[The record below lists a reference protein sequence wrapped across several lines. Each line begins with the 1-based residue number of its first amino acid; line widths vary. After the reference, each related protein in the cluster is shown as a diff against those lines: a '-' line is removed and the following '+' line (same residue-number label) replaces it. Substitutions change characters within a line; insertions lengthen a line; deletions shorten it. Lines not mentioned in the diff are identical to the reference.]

1 MRNPL
6 VKRLPSEF
14 KNELGKYIVIF
25 LFMALSVSF
34 VSGWSVAGGSM
45 ATAYDESFEKYNIE
59 DGNFELYA
67 KADDELIKAVEDS
80 DRFDAKIYENFYV
93 EFPTKEVDSTLRIF
107 KKRTDINLE
116 CLMDGEFPSSDSEI
130 AIDRMYAD
138 NNSLKVG
145 DKLTLHGK
153 EYRICGLVALSDY
166 SALFSSPSDMMFDSI
181 KFGVAIVTADT
192 FGTYPE
198 DKLHYVYSWKYAE
211 RPADNTE
218 AKKLSEDFLEKLSEE
233 APKYMNAV
241 TGYIPEYTNQAIIF
255 TGDDIRGDTT
265 FVQMFLYI
273 IVVIIAFIFAITTSN
288 TIAKEAGVIGTLRAT
303 GYTKWEIVRHYLTL
317 PMLVVF
323 AGAVVGN
330 ILGYTVLKDYAASA
344 YYGSYSLPTYVTL
357 WNPQAFINTTVIPII
372 IVFIIDLLMLA
383 RKLSLS
389 PLQFIRHDL
398 SRRKKKKAFRLN
410 TKIGIMKRFRLRV
423 LFQNMPNYIMMVI
436 GALLGNVLV
445 MFGLVLGPVLDN
457 YQQEITSNL
466 LADHQYL
473 LKAQVET
480 ENKDAEKFSATTL
493 KTIEGALKSEE
504 ITVYGIAKNSKYVDL
519 PLSDNEVYIS
529 NAYSEKHGIKAGDEI
544 TLSEQF
550 GSKEYKFRVGGIYY
564 YPSTLTVFMDKDAFN
579 EKFDCD
585 KDYFTGY
592 FSKSEISDIDDLY
605 IATEITVDDLTKVSR
620 QLTRSMGN
628 MMNIFVFFGVIM
640 YVLIIYLL
648 SKIII
653 EKNAQSISMTKI
665 LGYRNSEIN
674 GIYIATT
681 AIVTAV
687 TLLVTIP
694 LSDYLLGQLFVFFM
708 RDYPGWLPY
717 RSFVPVYVKTAL
729 IGIGSFAVIALALTR
744 KIKKVPLADALKNV
758 DE

>member
-255 TGDDIRGDTT
+255 TGDDIKGDTV

-317 PMLVVF
+317 PMLVVL

-372 IVFIIDLLMLA
+372 IVFIIDLLMLT

-410 TKIGIMKRFRLRV
+410 TRIGIMKRFRLRV
-423 LFQNMPNYIMMVI
+423 LFQNMPNYIMMII

-504 ITVYGIAKNSKYVDL
+504 ITVYGIAKNSRYVDL
-519 PLSDNEVYIS
+519 PLDNNEVYIS

-620 QLTRSMGN
+620 QLTRSLGN

-694 LSDYLLGQLFVFFM
+694 LSDYLLGQLFVIFM

>member
-218 AKKLSEDFLEKLSEE
+218 AKKLSEDFLDKLSSE

-255 TGDDIRGDTT
+255 TAMI
-265 FVQMFLYI
+265 
-273 IVVIIAFIFAITTSN
+273 
-288 TIAKEAGVIGTLRAT
+288 LRAIRPL
-303 GYTKWEIVRHYLTL
+303 YRC
-317 PMLVVF
+317 
-323 AGAVVGN
+323 
-330 ILGYTVLKDYAASA
+330 S
-344 YYGSYSLPTYVTL
+344 
-357 WNPQAFINTTVIPII
+357 FI
-372 IVFIIDLLMLA
+372 
-383 RKLSLS
+383 
-389 PLQFIRHDL
+389 
-398 SRRKKKKAFRLN
+398 
-410 TKIGIMKRFRLRV
+410 
-423 LFQNMPNYIMMVI
+423 
-436 GALLGNVLV
+436 
-445 MFGLVLGPVLDN
+445 
-457 YQQEITSNL
+457 
-466 LADHQYL
+466 
-473 LKAQVET
+473 
-480 ENKDAEKFSATTL
+480 
-493 KTIEGALKSEE
+493 
-504 ITVYGIAKNSKYVDL
+504 
-519 PLSDNEVYIS
+519 
-529 NAYSEKHGIKAGDEI
+529 
-544 TLSEQF
+544 
-550 GSKEYKFRVGGIYY
+550 
-564 YPSTLTVFMDKDAFN
+564 
-579 EKFDCD
+579 
-585 KDYFTGY
+585 
-592 FSKSEISDIDDLY
+592 
-605 IATEITVDDLTKVSR
+605 
-620 QLTRSMGN
+620 
-628 MMNIFVFFGVIM
+628 
-640 YVLIIYLL
+640 
-648 SKIII
+648 
-653 EKNAQSISMTKI
+653 
-665 LGYRNSEIN
+665 
-674 GIYIATT
+674 
-681 AIVTAV
+681 
-687 TLLVTIP
+687 
-694 LSDYLLGQLFVFFM
+694 
-708 RDYPGWLPY
+708 
-717 RSFVPVYVKTAL
+717 
-729 IGIGSFAVIALALTR
+729 
-744 KIKKVPLADALKNV
+744 
-758 DE
+758 

>member
-25 LFMALSVSF
+25 LFMTLSVSL

-80 DRFDAKIYENFYV
+80 DRYDAKIYENFYV

-192 FGTYPE
+192 FGAYPE

-255 TGDDIRGDTT
+255 TGDDIKGDTT

-372 IVFIIDLLMLA
+372 IVFIIDLLMLT

-504 ITVYGIAKNSKYVDL
+504 ITVYGIAKNSRYVDL
-519 PLSDNEVYIS
+519 ALSDNEVYIS

-544 TLSEQF
+544 TLREQF
-550 GSKEYKFRVGGIYY
+550 GSKEYNFRVGGIYY

-592 FSKSEISDIDDLY
+592 FSKSEISDIDDIY

-628 MMNIFVFFGVIM
+628 MMNIFVVFGVIM

-681 AIVTAV
+681 AIVTVV

-694 LSDYLLGQLFVFFM
+694 LSDYLLGQLFVIFM

-717 RSFVPVYVKTAL
+717 RSFVSVYVKTAL

>member
-107 KKRTDINLE
+107 KKRSDINLE

-145 DKLTLHGK
+145 DKLTLYGK

-192 FGTYPE
+192 FGAYPE

-218 AKKLSEDFLEKLSEE
+218 AKSLSEDFLEKLSEE

-255 TGDDIRGDTT
+255 TGDDIKGDTV

-317 PMLVVF
+317 PMLVVL

-372 IVFIIDLLMLA
+372 IVFIIDLLMLT

-410 TKIGIMKRFRLRV
+410 TRIGIMKRFRLRV
-423 LFQNMPNYIMMVI
+423 LFQNMPNYIVMII

-504 ITVYGIAKNSKYVDL
+504 ITVYGIAKNSRYVDL
-519 PLSDNEVYIS
+519 PLGDNEVYIS
-529 NAYSEKHGIKAGDEI
+529 NAYSEKHGIGAGDEI
-544 TLSEQF
+544 TLREQF
-550 GSKEYKFRVGGIYY
+550 GSKEYKFRVDGIYY

-628 MMNIFVFFGVIM
+628 MMNIFVIFGVIM

-681 AIVTAV
+681 AIVTVV

>member
-25 LFMALSVSF
+25 LFMALAVSL

-255 TGDDIRGDTT
+255 TGDDIKGDTV

-519 PLSDNEVYIS
+519 PLDNNEVYIS

-592 FSKSEISDIDDLY
+592 FSKSEISDIDDIY

>member
-25 LFMALSVSF
+25 LFMALAVSL

-80 DRFDAKIYENFYV
+80 DRYDAKIYENFYV

-130 AIDRMYAD
+130 VIDRMYAD

-153 EYRICGLVALSDY
+153 EYRIRGLVALSDY
-166 SALFSSPSDMMFDSI
+166 STLFSSPSDMMFDSI

-192 FGTYPE
+192 FGAYPE

-241 TGYIPEYTNQAIIF
+241 TGYIPEYANQAIIF
-255 TGDDIRGDTT
+255 TGDDIKGDTV

-317 PMLVVF
+317 PMLVVL

-372 IVFIIDLLMLA
+372 IVFIIDLLMLT

-410 TKIGIMKRFRLRV
+410 TRIGIMKRFRLRV
-423 LFQNMPNYIMMVI
+423 LFQNMPNYIMMII

-504 ITVYGIAKNSKYVDL
+504 ITVYGIAKNSRYVDL
-519 PLSDNEVYIS
+519 SLDNNEVYIS

>member
-255 TGDDIRGDTT
+255 TGDDIKGDTV

-303 GYTKWEIVRHYLTL
+303 GYTKWEIVRHHLTL
-317 PMLVVF
+317 PMLVVL

-372 IVFIIDLLMLA
+372 IVFIIDLLMLT

-410 TKIGIMKRFRLRV
+410 TRIGIMKRFRLRV
-423 LFQNMPNYIMMVI
+423 LFQNMPNYIMMII

-504 ITVYGIAKNSKYVDL
+504 ITVYGIAKNSRYVDL
-519 PLSDNEVYIS
+519 PLDNNEVYIS

>member
-25 LFMALSVSF
+25 LFMALAVSL

-218 AKKLSEDFLEKLSEE
+218 AKSLSEDFLEKLSEE

-241 TGYIPEYTNQAIIF
+241 TGYIPEYANQAIIF
-255 TGDDIRGDTT
+255 TGDDIKGDTV

-317 PMLVVF
+317 PMLVVL

-372 IVFIIDLLMLA
+372 IVFIIDLLMLT

-398 SRRKKKKAFRLN
+398 SRRKKKKALRLN
-410 TKIGIMKRFRLRV
+410 TRIGIMKRFRLRV
-423 LFQNMPNYIMMVI
+423 LFQNMPNYIMMII

-519 PLSDNEVYIS
+519 PLDNNEVYIS

-592 FSKSEISDIDDLY
+592 FSKSEISDIDDIY

>member
-198 DKLHYVYSWKYAE
+198 DKLHYVYSWKYAD

-241 TGYIPEYTNQAIIF
+241 TGYIPEYANQAIIF
-255 TGDDIRGDTT
+255 TGDDIKGDTV

-317 PMLVVF
+317 PMLVVL

-372 IVFIIDLLMLA
+372 IVFIIDLLMLT

-410 TKIGIMKRFRLRV
+410 TRIGIMKRFRLRV
-423 LFQNMPNYIMMVI
+423 LFQNMPNYIMMII

-493 KTIEGALKSEE
+493 KTIEGSLKSEE

-717 RSFVPVYVKTAL
+717 RSFVSVYVKTAL

>member
-1 MRNPL
+1 M
-6 VKRLPSEF
+6 
-14 KNELGKYIVIF
+14 
-25 LFMALSVSF
+25 
-34 VSGWSVAGGSM
+34 
-45 ATAYDESFEKYNIE
+45 
-59 DGNFELYA
+59 
-67 KADDELIKAVEDS
+67 DS
-80 DRFDAKIYENFYV
+80 DKYDARIYENFYV

-107 KKRTDINLE
+107 KKRTDIDLE
-116 CLMDGEFPSSDSEI
+116 CLMDGEFPSDDSEI

-153 EYRICGLVALSDY
+153 EYSICGLVALSDY

-181 KFGVAIVTADT
+181 KFGVAIVTPDT
-192 FGTYPE
+192 FKEYPE
-198 DKLHYVYSWKYAE
+198 DKLHYVYSWKYDE
-211 RPADNTE
+211 RPADDTK
-218 AKKLSEDFLEKLSEE
+218 AKEMSEDFLDKLSEE

-255 TGDDIRGDTT
+255 TGDDIKGDTT

-303 GYTKWEIVRHYLTL
+303 GYTRWEIVRHYLAL

-323 AGAVVGN
+323 LGAAVGN
-330 ILGYTVLKDYAASA
+330 VLGYTLLKDYAASA

-357 WNPQAFINTTVIPII
+357 WNPQAFINTTIVPII
-372 IVFIIDLLMLA
+372 IVFVIDLVMLT

-398 SRRKKKKAFRLN
+398 SQRKKKKAFRLN

-423 LFQNMPNYIMMVI
+423 LFQNMPNYIIMII
-436 GALLGNVLV
+436 GALLGNILV
-445 MFGLVLGPVLDN
+445 MFGLVLGPVLDS
-457 YQQEITSNL
+457 YQQEITTNL

-493 KTIEGALKSEE
+493 KTIEGTLKSEE
-504 ITVYGIAKNSKYVDL
+504 ITVYGIAKDSKYVDISL
-519 PLSDNEVYIS
+519 DDSEVYIS
-529 NAYSEKHGIKAGDEI
+529 NAYSEKHGIKVGDEI
-544 TLSEQF
+544 TLREQF
-550 GSKEYKFRVGGIYY
+550 GSKEYKFRVSGVYY

-579 EKFDCD
+579 EKFGYD
-585 KDYFTGY
+585 KDNFTGY

-628 MMNIFVFFGVIM
+628 MMNIFVVFGVIM

-681 AIVTAV
+681 AIVTVV

-694 LSDYLLGQLFVFFM
+694 LSDYLLGQMFVFFM

-717 RSFVPVYVKTAL
+717 RTFISVYAKTAL
-729 IGIGSFAVIALALTR
+729 IGVGSFALIALALTR
-744 KIKKVPLADALKNV
+744 RIKKVPLADALKNA

>member
-25 LFMALSVSF
+25 LFMVLSVSF

-67 KADDELIKAVEDS
+67 KADDELIKAVVDS
-80 DRFDAKIYENFYV
+80 DKYDARIYENFYV

-116 CLMDGEFPSSDSEI
+116 CLMDGEFPSDDSEI

-181 KFGVAIVTADT
+181 KFGVAIVTPDT
-192 FGTYPE
+192 FKEYPE
-198 DKLHYVYSWKYAE
+198 DKLHYVYSWKYDE
-211 RPADNTE
+211 RPADDTK
-218 AKKLSEDFLEKLSEE
+218 AKALSEDFLDKLSEE

-255 TGDDIRGDTT
+255 TGDDIKGDTT

-303 GYTKWEIVRHYLTL
+303 GYTRWEIVRHYLAL

-323 AGAVVGN
+323 LGAAVGN
-330 ILGYTVLKDYAASA
+330 ILGYTLLKDYAASA
-344 YYGSYSLPTYVTL
+344 YYGSYSLPTYVTM
-357 WNPQAFINTTVIPII
+357 WNPQAFINTTIIPII
-372 IVFIIDLLMLA
+372 IVFVIDLVMLT

-398 SRRKKKKAFRLN
+398 SQRKKKKAFRLN

-423 LFQNMPNYIMMVI
+423 LFQNMPNYIIMII
-436 GALLGNVLV
+436 GALLGNILV
-445 MFGLVLGPVLDN
+445 MFGLVLGPVLDS
-457 YQQEITSNL
+457 YQQEITTNL

-504 ITVYGIAKNSKYVDL
+504 ITVYGIAKNSRYVDL
-519 PLSDNEVYIS
+519 PLDNNEVYIS
-529 NAYSEKHGIKAGDEI
+529 NAYSEKHGIKVGDEI
-544 TLSEQF
+544 TLREQF
-550 GSKEYKFRVGGIYY
+550 GSKEYKFRVGGVYY

-579 EKFDCD
+579 EKFGYD
-585 KDYFTGY
+585 KDNFTGY

-628 MMNIFVFFGVIM
+628 MMNIFVVFGVIM

-681 AIVTAV
+681 AIVTVV

-694 LSDYLLGQLFVFFM
+694 LSDYLLGQMFVFFM

-717 RSFVPVYVKTAL
+717 RTFISVYAKTAL
-729 IGIGSFAVIALALTR
+729 IGVGSFALIALALTR
-744 KIKKVPLADALKNV
+744 RIKNVPLADALKNA
-758 DE
+758 DD

>member
-25 LFMALSVSF
+25 LFMALSVSL

-80 DRFDAKIYENFYV
+80 DRYDAKIYENFYV

-192 FGTYPE
+192 FGAYPE

-218 AKKLSEDFLEKLSEE
+218 TKKLSEDFLDKLSEE

-241 TGYIPEYTNQAIIF
+241 TGYIPEYANQAIIF
-255 TGDDIRGDTT
+255 TGDDIKGDTV

-372 IVFIIDLLMLA
+372 IVFIINLLMLT

-410 TKIGIMKRFRLRV
+410 TRIGIMKRFRLRV

-493 KTIEGALKSEE
+493 KTIEGSLKSEE

-519 PLSDNEVYIS
+519 PLGDNEVYIS

-681 AIVTAV
+681 AIVTVV

>member
-59 DGNFELYA
+59 DGNFELYS

-255 TGDDIRGDTT
+255 TGDDIKGDTV

-317 PMLVVF
+317 PMLVVL

-372 IVFIIDLLMLA
+372 IVFIIDLLMLT

-410 TKIGIMKRFRLRV
+410 TRIGIMKRFRLRV
-423 LFQNMPNYIMMVI
+423 LFQNMPNYIMMII

-504 ITVYGIAKNSKYVDL
+504 ITVYGIAKNSRYVDL
-519 PLSDNEVYIS
+519 PLDNNEVYIS

>member
-107 KKRTDINLE
+107 KKRSDINLE

-145 DKLTLHGK
+145 DKLTLYGK

-192 FGTYPE
+192 FGAYPE

-218 AKKLSEDFLEKLSEE
+218 AKSLSEDFLEKLSEE

-255 TGDDIRGDTT
+255 TGDDIKGDTV

-317 PMLVVF
+317 PMLVVL

-372 IVFIIDLLMLA
+372 IVFIIDLLMLT

-410 TKIGIMKRFRLRV
+410 TRIGIMKRFRLRV
-423 LFQNMPNYIMMVI
+423 LFQNMPNYIVMII

-504 ITVYGIAKNSKYVDL
+504 ITVYGIAKNSRYVDL
-519 PLSDNEVYIS
+519 PLGDNEVYIS
-529 NAYSEKHGIKAGDEI
+529 NAYSEKHGIGAGDEI
-544 TLSEQF
+544 TLREQF
-550 GSKEYKFRVGGIYY
+550 GSKEYKFRVDGIYS

-628 MMNIFVFFGVIM
+628 MMNIFVVFGVIM

-681 AIVTAV
+681 AIVTVV

-694 LSDYLLGQLFVFFM
+694 LSDYLLGQLFIIFM

-717 RSFVPVYVKTAL
+717 RSFVSVYVKTAL

>member
-1 MRNPL
+1 
-6 VKRLPSEF
+6 
-14 KNELGKYIVIF
+14 
-25 LFMALSVSF
+25 
-34 VSGWSVAGGSM
+34 
-45 ATAYDESFEKYNIE
+45 
-59 DGNFELYA
+59 
-67 KADDELIKAVEDS
+67 
-80 DRFDAKIYENFYV
+80 
-93 EFPTKEVDSTLRIF
+93 
-107 KKRTDINLE
+107 
-116 CLMDGEFPSSDSEI
+116 MDGEFPSSDSEI

-145 DKLTLHGK
+145 DKLTLYGK

-192 FGTYPE
+192 FGAYPE

-218 AKKLSEDFLEKLSEE
+218 AKSLSEDFLEKLSEE

-255 TGDDIRGDTT
+255 TGDDIKGDTV

-317 PMLVVF
+317 PMLVVL

-357 WNPQAFINTTVIPII
+357 WNPQAFINTTVI
-372 IVFIIDLLMLA
+372 VFIIDLLMLT

-410 TKIGIMKRFRLRV
+410 TRIGIMKRFRLRV
-423 LFQNMPNYIMMVI
+423 LFQNMPNYIVMII

-504 ITVYGIAKNSKYVDL
+504 ITVYGIAKNSRYVDL
-519 PLSDNEVYIS
+519 PLGDNEVYIS
-529 NAYSEKHGIKAGDEI
+529 NAYSEKHGIGAGDEI
-544 TLSEQF
+544 TLREQF
-550 GSKEYKFRVGGIYY
+550 GSKEYKFRVDGIYY

-628 MMNIFVFFGVIM
+628 MMNIFVIFGVIM

-653 EKNAQSISMTKI
+653 EKNAQSISMAKI

-681 AIVTAV
+681 AIVTVV

-694 LSDYLLGQLFVFFM
+694 LSDYLLGQLFVIFM

-717 RSFVPVYVKTAL
+717 RSFVSVYAKTAL

>member
-6 VKRLPSEF
+6 VKRLLSEF

-80 DRFDAKIYENFYV
+80 DKYDAKIYENFYV

-218 AKKLSEDFLEKLSEE
+218 AKKLSEDFLDKLSSE

-255 TGDDIRGDTT
+255 TGDDIKGDTT

-372 IVFIIDLLMLA
+372 IVFIIDLLMLT

-398 SRRKKKKAFRLN
+398 SRRKKKKRSGL
-410 TKIGIMKRFRLRV
+410 T
-423 LFQNMPNYIMMVI
+423 PES
-436 GALLGNVLV
+436 AL
-445 MFGLVLGPVLDN
+445 
-457 YQQEITSNL
+457 
-466 LADHQYL
+466 
-473 LKAQVET
+473 
-480 ENKDAEKFSATTL
+480 
-493 KTIEGALKSEE
+493 
-504 ITVYGIAKNSKYVDL
+504 
-519 PLSDNEVYIS
+519 
-529 NAYSEKHGIKAGDEI
+529 
-544 TLSEQF
+544 
-550 GSKEYKFRVGGIYY
+550 
-564 YPSTLTVFMDKDAFN
+564 
-579 EKFDCD
+579 
-585 KDYFTGY
+585 
-592 FSKSEISDIDDLY
+592 
-605 IATEITVDDLTKVSR
+605 
-620 QLTRSMGN
+620 
-628 MMNIFVFFGVIM
+628 
-640 YVLIIYLL
+640 
-648 SKIII
+648 
-653 EKNAQSISMTKI
+653 
-665 LGYRNSEIN
+665 
-674 GIYIATT
+674 
-681 AIVTAV
+681 
-687 TLLVTIP
+687 
-694 LSDYLLGQLFVFFM
+694 
-708 RDYPGWLPY
+708 
-717 RSFVPVYVKTAL
+717 
-729 IGIGSFAVIALALTR
+729 
-744 KIKKVPLADALKNV
+744 
-758 DE
+758 

>member
-80 DRFDAKIYENFYV
+80 DRFDAKIFENFYV

-218 AKKLSEDFLEKLSEE
+218 AKKLSEDFLEKLSSET
-233 APKYMNAV
+233 PKYMNAV

-255 TGDDIRGDTT
+255 TGDDIKGDTA

-288 TIAKEAGVIGTLRAT
+288 AIAKEAGVIGTLRAT

-372 IVFIIDLLMLA
+372 IVFIIDLLMLT

-423 LFQNMPNYIMMVI
+423 LFQNMPNYIIMII

-504 ITVYGIAKNSKYVDL
+504 ITVYGITKNSRYVDL
-519 PLSDNEVYIS
+519 PLGDNEVYIS

-628 MMNIFVFFGVIM
+628 MMNIFVVFGVIM

-653 EKNAQSISMTKI
+653 EKNAQSISMAKI

-681 AIVTAV
+681 AIVTVV
-687 TLLVTIP
+687 TLLITIP
-694 LSDYLLGQLFVFFM
+694 LSDYLLGQLFIIFM

-717 RSFVPVYVKTAL
+717 RSFVSVYAKTAL

>member
-25 LFMALSVSF
+25 LFMVLSVSF

-80 DRFDAKIYENFYV
+80 DKYDARIYENFYV

-107 KKRTDINLE
+107 KKRTDIDLE
-116 CLMDGEFPSSDSEI
+116 CLMDGEFPSDDSEI

-181 KFGVAIVTADT
+181 KFGVAIVTPDT
-192 FGTYPE
+192 FKEYPE
-198 DKLHYVYSWKYAE
+198 DKLHYVYSWKYDE
-211 RPADNTE
+211 RPADDTK
-218 AKKLSEDFLEKLSEE
+218 AKALSEDFLDKLSEE

-255 TGDDIRGDTT
+255 TGDDIKGDTT

-303 GYTKWEIVRHYLTL
+303 GYTRWEIVRHYLAL

-323 AGAVVGN
+323 LGAAVGN
-330 ILGYTVLKDYAASA
+330 ILGYTLLKDYAASA

-357 WNPQAFINTTVIPII
+357 WNPQAFINTTIVPII
-372 IVFIIDLLMLA
+372 IVFVIDLVMLT

-398 SRRKKKKAFRLN
+398 SQRKKKKAFRLN

-423 LFQNMPNYIMMVI
+423 LFQNMPNYIIMII
-436 GALLGNVLV
+436 GALLGNILV
-445 MFGLVLGPVLDN
+445 MFGLVLGPVLDS
-457 YQQEITSNL
+457 YQQEITTNL

-493 KTIEGALKSEE
+493 KTIEGTLKSEE
-504 ITVYGIAKNSKYVDL
+504 ITVYGIAKDSKYVDISL
-519 PLSDNEVYIS
+519 DDSEVYIS
-529 NAYSEKHGIKAGDEI
+529 NAYSEKHGIKVGDEI
-544 TLSEQF
+544 TLREQF
-550 GSKEYKFRVGGIYY
+550 GSKEYKFRVGGVYY

-579 EKFDCD
+579 EKFGYD
-585 KDYFTGY
+585 KDNFTGY

-628 MMNIFVFFGVIM
+628 MMNIFVVFGVIM

-681 AIVTAV
+681 AIVTVV

-694 LSDYLLGQLFVFFM
+694 LSDYLLGQMFVFFM

-717 RSFVPVYVKTAL
+717 RTFISVYAKTAL
-729 IGIGSFAVIALALTR
+729 IGVGSFALIALALTR
-744 KIKKVPLADALKNV
+744 RIKKVPLADALKNA
-758 DE
+758 DD

>member
-25 LFMALSVSF
+25 LFMTLSVSL

-80 DRFDAKIYENFYV
+80 DRYDSKIYENFYV

-107 KKRTDINLE
+107 KKRNDINLE

-153 EYRICGLVALSDY
+153 EYKICGLVALSDY

-192 FGTYPE
+192 FGAYPE
-198 DKLHYVYSWKYAE
+198 NKLHYVYSWKYAE

-255 TGDDIRGDTT
+255 TGDDIKGDTT

-317 PMLVVF
+317 PMLVVL

-330 ILGYTVLKDYAASA
+330 ILGYTALKDYAASE

-372 IVFIIDLLMLA
+372 IVFVIDLLMLT

-544 TLSEQF
+544 TLREQF

-628 MMNIFVFFGVIM
+628 MMNIFVIFGVIM

-653 EKNAQSISMTKI
+653 EKNAQSISMAKI

-681 AIVTAV
+681 AIVTVV

-717 RSFVPVYVKTAL
+717 RSFVSVYAKTAL

>member
-1 MRNPL
+1 
-6 VKRLPSEF
+6 
-14 KNELGKYIVIF
+14 
-25 LFMALSVSF
+25 
-34 VSGWSVAGGSM
+34 
-45 ATAYDESFEKYNIE
+45 
-59 DGNFELYA
+59 
-67 KADDELIKAVEDS
+67 
-80 DRFDAKIYENFYV
+80 
-93 EFPTKEVDSTLRIF
+93 
-107 KKRTDINLE
+107 
-116 CLMDGEFPSSDSEI
+116 
-130 AIDRMYAD
+130 
-138 NNSLKVG
+138 
-145 DKLTLHGK
+145 
-153 EYRICGLVALSDY
+153 
-166 SALFSSPSDMMFDSI
+166 
-181 KFGVAIVTADT
+181 
-192 FGTYPE
+192 
-198 DKLHYVYSWKYAE
+198 
-211 RPADNTE
+211 
-218 AKKLSEDFLEKLSEE
+218 
-233 APKYMNAV
+233 MNAV

-255 TGDDIRGDTT
+255 TGDDIKGDTT

-317 PMLVVF
+317 PMLVVL

-372 IVFIIDLLMLA
+372 IVFIIDLLMLT

-544 TLSEQF
+544 TLREQF

-620 QLTRSMGN
+620 QLTRSLGN
-628 MMNIFVFFGVIM
+628 MMNIFVAFGVIM

-665 LGYRNSEIN
+665 L
-674 GIYIATT
+674 
-681 AIVTAV
+681 
-687 TLLVTIP
+687 
-694 LSDYLLGQLFVFFM
+694 
-708 RDYPGWLPY
+708 
-717 RSFVPVYVKTAL
+717 
-729 IGIGSFAVIALALTR
+729 
-744 KIKKVPLADALKNV
+744 
-758 DE
+758 

>member
-25 LFMALSVSF
+25 LFMALSVSL

-80 DRFDAKIYENFYV
+80 DRYDAKIYENFYV

-153 EYRICGLVALSDY
+153 EYKICGLVALSDY

-192 FGTYPE
+192 FGAYPE

-255 TGDDIRGDTT
+255 TGDDIKGDTV

-357 WNPQAFINTTVIPII
+357 WNPQALINTTVIPII
-372 IVFIIDLLMLA
+372 IVFVIDLLMLT

-410 TKIGIMKRFRLRV
+410 TRIGIMKRFRLRV
-423 LFQNMPNYIMMVI
+423 LFQNMPNYIIMII

-504 ITVYGIAKNSKYVDL
+504 ITVYGIAKNSRYVDL
-519 PLSDNEVYIS
+519 PLDNNEVYIS

-620 QLTRSMGN
+620 QLTRSLGN
-628 MMNIFVFFGVIM
+628 MMNIFVAFGVIM

-694 LSDYLLGQLFVFFM
+694 LSDYLLGQLFVIFM

>member
-1 MRNPL
+1 MKNPL
-6 VKRLPSEF
+6 RKRLPREL
-14 KNELGKYIVIF
+14 KGELGKYLVVFILMVASIG
-25 LFMALSVSF
+25 F
-34 VSGWSVAGGSM
+34 VSGFLVADNSM
-45 ATAYDESFEKYNIE
+45 LIAYNEGFEKYNIE
-59 DGNFELYA
+59 DGNFRTAEQVHKTQREEIEALGVKLY
-67 KADDELIKAVEDS
+67 DN
-80 DRFDAKIYENFYV
+80 YYV
-93 EFPTKEVDSTLRIF
+93 EEPLDNGSTMRFFKNRQQVD
-107 KKRTDINLE
+107 KV
-116 CLMDGEFPSSDSEI
+116 CLMKGELPAGTGEI

-181 KFGVAIVTADT
+181 KFGVAIVTPDT
-192 FGTYPE
+192 FKEYPE
-198 DKLHYVYSWKYAE
+198 DKLHYVYSWKYDE
-211 RPADNTE
+211 RPADDTK
-218 AKKLSEDFLEKLSEE
+218 AKALSEDFLDKLSEE

-255 TGDDIRGDTT
+255 TGDDIKGDTT

-303 GYTKWEIVRHYLTL
+303 GYTRWEIVRHYLAL

-323 AGAVVGN
+323 LGAAVGN
-330 ILGYTVLKDYAASA
+330 ILGYTLLKDYAASA
-344 YYGSYSLPTYVTL
+344 YYGSYSLPTYVTM
-357 WNPQAFINTTVIPII
+357 WNPQAFINTTIIPII
-372 IVFIIDLLMLA
+372 IVFVIDLVMLT

-398 SRRKKKKAFRLN
+398 SQRKKKKAFRLN

-423 LFQNMPNYIMMVI
+423 LFQNMPNYIIMII
-436 GALLGNVLV
+436 GALLGNILV
-445 MFGLVLGPVLDN
+445 MFGLVLGPVLDS
-457 YQQEITSNL
+457 YQQEITTNL

-504 ITVYGIAKNSKYVDL
+504 ITVYGIAKNSRYVDL
-519 PLSDNEVYIS
+519 PLDNNEVYIS
-529 NAYSEKHGIKAGDEI
+529 NAYSEKHGIKVGDEI
-544 TLSEQF
+544 TLREQF
-550 GSKEYKFRVGGIYY
+550 GSKEYKFRVGGVYY

-579 EKFDCD
+579 EKFGYD
-585 KDYFTGY
+585 KDNFTGY

-628 MMNIFVFFGVIM
+628 MMNIFVVFGVIM

-681 AIVTAV
+681 AIVTVV

-694 LSDYLLGQLFVFFM
+694 LSDYLLGQMFVFFM

-717 RSFVPVYVKTAL
+717 RTFISVYAKTAL
-729 IGIGSFAVIALALTR
+729 IGVGSFALIALALTR
-744 KIKKVPLADALKNV
+744 RIKKVPLADALKNA
-758 DE
+758 DD

>member
-1 MRNPL
+1 
-6 VKRLPSEF
+6 
-14 KNELGKYIVIF
+14 
-25 LFMALSVSF
+25 MALSVSF

-45 ATAYDESFEKYNIE
+45 ATAYDDSFEKYNIE

-80 DRFDAKIYENFYV
+80 DRYDAKIYENFYV

-153 EYRICGLVALSDY
+153 KYRICGLVALSDY

-218 AKKLSEDFLEKLSEE
+218 AKKLSEDFLDKLSEE

-255 TGDDIRGDTT
+255 TGDDIKGDTA

-372 IVFIIDLLMLA
+372 IVFIIDLLMLT

-504 ITVYGIAKNSKYVDL
+504 ITVYGIAKNSRYVDL
-519 PLSDNEVYIS
+519 ALSDNEVYIS

-544 TLSEQF
+544 TLREQF
-550 GSKEYKFRVGGIYY
+550 GSKEYNFRVGGIYY

-592 FSKSEISDIDDLY
+592 FSKSEISDIDDIY

-628 MMNIFVFFGVIM
+628 MMNIFVAFGVIM

-694 LSDYLLGQLFVFFM
+694 LSDYLLGQLFVIFM

>member
-80 DRFDAKIYENFYV
+80 DRYDAKIYENFYV
-93 EFPTKEVDSTLRIF
+93 EFPTKEVDSILRIF

-218 AKKLSEDFLEKLSEE
+218 AKSLSEDFLDKLSEE

-255 TGDDIRGDTT
+255 TGDDIKGDTT

-317 PMLVVF
+317 PMLVVL

-372 IVFIIDLLMLA
+372 IVFIIDLLMLT

-398 SRRKKKKAFRLN
+398 SRKKKKKAFRLN

-423 LFQNMPNYIMMVI
+423 LFQNMPNYIMMII

-504 ITVYGIAKNSKYVDL
+504 ITVYGIAKNSRYVDL
-519 PLSDNEVYIS
+519 PLGDNEVYIS

-544 TLSEQF
+544 TLRGQF

-681 AIVTAV
+681 AIVTVV

>member
-80 DRFDAKIYENFYV
+80 DKYDAKIYENFYV

-116 CLMDGEFPSSDSEI
+116 CLMDGEFPSNDSEI

-192 FGTYPE
+192 FGAYPE

-218 AKKLSEDFLEKLSEE
+218 AKKLSEDFLDKLSEE

-255 TGDDIRGDTT
+255 TGDDIKGDTT

-372 IVFIIDLLMLA
+372 IVFIIDLLMLT

-473 LKAQVET
+473 LKAQIET

-504 ITVYGIAKNSKYVDL
+504 ITVYGIAKDSRYVDL
-519 PLSDNEVYIS
+519 PLSNNEVYIS

-544 TLSEQF
+544 TLREQF
-550 GSKEYKFRVGGIYY
+550 CSKEYKFRVGGIYY
-564 YPSTLTVFMDKDAFN
+564 YPSTLTVFMDMDAFN

-628 MMNIFVFFGVIM
+628 MMNIFVAFGVIM

>member
-80 DRFDAKIYENFYV
+80 DKYDAKIYENFYV
-93 EFPTKEVDSTLRIF
+93 EFPTKEVDRTLRIF

-116 CLMDGEFPSSDSEI
+116 CLMDGEFPSSDNEI

-211 RPADNTE
+211 RPADDTK
-218 AKKLSEDFLEKLSEE
+218 AKALSEDFLDKLSEE

-255 TGDDIRGDTT
+255 TGDDIKGDTT

-303 GYTKWEIVRHYLTL
+303 GYTKWEIVKHYLTL
-317 PMLVVF
+317 PMLVVL

-372 IVFIIDLLMLA
+372 IVFVIDLLMLT

-544 TLSEQF
+544 TLREQF

-628 MMNIFVFFGVIM
+628 MMNIFVAFGVIM

-694 LSDYLLGQLFVFFM
+694 LSDYLLGQLFVIFM

-717 RSFVPVYVKTAL
+717 RSFVSVYAKTAL

>member
-80 DRFDAKIYENFYV
+80 DKYDAKIYENFYV

-138 NNSLKVG
+138 NNSLNVG

-218 AKKLSEDFLEKLSEE
+218 AKKLSEDFLDKLSEE

-255 TGDDIRGDTT
+255 TGDDIKGDTA

-317 PMLVVF
+317 PMLVVL

-372 IVFIIDLLMLA
+372 IVFIIDLLMLT

-410 TKIGIMKRFRLRV
+410 TRIGIMKRFRLRV
-423 LFQNMPNYIMMVI
+423 LFQNMPNYIMMII

-504 ITVYGIAKNSKYVDL
+504 ITVYGIAKNSRYVDL
-519 PLSDNEVYIS
+519 PLDNNEVYIS

-544 TLSEQF
+544 TLREQF

-681 AIVTAV
+681 AIVTVV

-694 LSDYLLGQLFVFFM
+694 LSDYLLGQLFVIFM

-717 RSFVPVYVKTAL
+717 RSFVSVYVKTAL

>member
-80 DRFDAKIYENFYV
+80 DKYDAKIYENFYV
-93 EFPTKEVDSTLRIF
+93 EFSTKEVDSTLRIF

-255 TGDDIRGDTT
+255 TGDDIKGDTT

-317 PMLVVF
+317 PMLVVL

-372 IVFIIDLLMLA
+372 IVFIIDLLMLT

-423 LFQNMPNYIMMVI
+423 LFQNMPNYIIMII

-504 ITVYGIAKNSKYVDL
+504 ITVYGIAKNSRYVDL
-519 PLSDNEVYIS
+519 PLDNNEVYIS
-529 NAYSEKHGIKAGDEI
+529 NAYSEKHGIKTGDEI
-544 TLSEQF
+544 TLREQF
-550 GSKEYKFRVGGIYY
+550 GSKEYKFRVGGFYY

-681 AIVTAV
+681 AIVTVV

-694 LSDYLLGQLFVFFM
+694 LSDYLLGQLFVIFM

>member
-25 LFMALSVSF
+25 LFMALSVSL

-80 DRFDAKIYENFYV
+80 DRYDAKIYENFYV

-192 FGTYPE
+192 FGAYPE

-218 AKKLSEDFLEKLSEE
+218 AKKLSEDFLDKLSEE

-255 TGDDIRGDTT
+255 TGDDIKGDTT

-317 PMLVVF
+317 PMLVVL

-372 IVFIIDLLMLA
+372 IVFIIDLLMLT

-544 TLSEQF
+544 TLREQF
-550 GSKEYKFRVGGIYY
+550 GSKKYKFRVGGIYY

-620 QLTRSMGN
+620 QLTRSLGN
-628 MMNIFVFFGVIM
+628 MMNIFVAFGVIM

-694 LSDYLLGQLFVFFM
+694 LSDYLLGQLFVIFM

-717 RSFVPVYVKTAL
+717 RSFVSVYAKTAL

>member
-25 LFMALSVSF
+25 LFMALAVSL

-80 DRFDAKIYENFYV
+80 DRYDAKIYENFYV

-255 TGDDIRGDTT
+255 TGDDIKGDTV

-372 IVFIIDLLMLA
+372 IVFIIDLLMLT

-410 TKIGIMKRFRLRV
+410 TRIGIMKRFRLRV

-504 ITVYGIAKNSKYVDL
+504 ITVYGIAKNSRYVDL
-519 PLSDNEVYIS
+519 PLDNNEVYIS

>member
-67 KADDELIKAVEDS
+67 KADDKLIKAVEDS

-145 DKLTLHGK
+145 DKLTIHGK

-218 AKKLSEDFLEKLSEE
+218 AKSLSEDFLEKLSEE
-233 APKYMNAV
+233 APKCMNAV

-255 TGDDIRGDTT
+255 TGDDIKGDTV

-317 PMLVVF
+317 PMLVVL

-372 IVFIIDLLMLA
+372 IIFVIDLLMLA

-410 TKIGIMKRFRLRV
+410 TRIGIMKRFRLRV
-423 LFQNMPNYIMMVI
+423 LFQNMPNYIIMII

-504 ITVYGIAKNSKYVDL
+504 ITVYGIAKSSRYVDL
-519 PLSDNEVYIS
+519 PLDNNEVYIS

-544 TLSEQF
+544 TLMEQF

-681 AIVTAV
+681 AIVTVV

>member
-25 LFMALSVSF
+25 LFMVLSVSF

-45 ATAYDESFEKYNIE
+45 ATAYDESFEKYSIE

-80 DRFDAKIYENFYV
+80 DKYDARIYENFYV

-107 KKRTDINLE
+107 KKRTDIDLE
-116 CLMDGEFPSSDSEI
+116 CLMDGEFPSDDSEI

-153 EYRICGLVALSDY
+153 EYSICGLVALSDY

-181 KFGVAIVTADT
+181 KFGVAIVTPDT
-192 FGTYPE
+192 FKEYPE
-198 DKLHYVYSWKYAE
+198 DKLHYVYSWKYDE
-211 RPADNTE
+211 RPADDTK
-218 AKKLSEDFLEKLSEE
+218 AKEMSEDFLDKLSEE

-241 TGYIPEYTNQAIIF
+241 TGFIPEYTNQAIIF
-255 TGDDIRGDTT
+255 TGDDIKGDTT
-265 FVQMFLYI
+265 FIQMFLYI

-303 GYTKWEIVRHYLTL
+303 GYTRWEIVRHYLAR

-323 AGAVVGN
+323 LGAAVGN
-330 ILGYTVLKDYAASA
+330 VLGYTLLKDYAASA
-344 YYGSYSLPTYVTL
+344 YYGSYSLPTYVTM
-357 WNPQAFINTTVIPII
+357 WNPQAFINTTIIPII
-372 IVFIIDLLMLA
+372 IVFVIDLVMLT

-398 SRRKKKKAFRLN
+398 SQRKKKKAFRLN

-423 LFQNMPNYIMMVI
+423 LFQNMPNYIIMII
-436 GALLGNVLV
+436 GALLGNILV
-445 MFGLVLGPVLDN
+445 MFGLVLGPVLDS
-457 YQQEITSNL
+457 YQQEITTNL

-504 ITVYGIAKNSKYVDL
+504 ITVYGIAKNSRYVDL
-519 PLSDNEVYIS
+519 PLDNNEVYIS
-529 NAYSEKHGIKAGDEI
+529 NAYSEKHGIKVGDEI
-544 TLSEQF
+544 TLREQF
-550 GSKEYKFRVGGIYY
+550 GSKEYKFRVSGIYY

-579 EKFDCD
+579 EKFGYD
-585 KDYFTGY
+585 KDNFTGY

-628 MMNIFVFFGVIM
+628 MMNIFVVFGVIM

-665 LGYRNSEIN
+665 LGYRNSEIK
-674 GIYIATT
+674 TPPP
-681 AIVTAV
+681 AIVTVV

-694 LSDYLLGQLFVFFM
+694 LSDYLLGQMFVFFM

-717 RSFVPVYVKTAL
+717 RTFISVYAKTAL
-729 IGIGSFAVIALALTR
+729 IGVGSFALIALALTR
-744 KIKKVPLADALKNV
+744 RIKNVPLADALKNA
-758 DE
+758 DG